1 MTVKLNPRL
10 NRRTLIK
17 SATAGLVMG
26 PFYDLLRPRKAR
38 AATGAKRLFIFHTQP
53 CDTGVWKPTN
63 VTGESAFSLPEM
75 WGPLMPHIG
84 DVVFIDGLSP
94 KRPQDN
100 HFSPHALTGVG
111 REGRPD
117 NGIISLEQF
126 IGDKLEKTVDKRPIK
141 TLLLGTGAASEAVF
155 YRDSKR
161 LTTIA
166 SPMSAFSTV
175 FSGGGGA
182 VMPGGTTPDKLL
194 QQRKSI
200 LDVVKADVG
209 DLNGVLGSA
218 ERPKLEQHLESIRQ
232 FELRLAGTM
241 GGGEA
246 ACTKPA
252 APTNDLSS
260 AAKKTL
266 ADMAHI
272 DLLVNAFA
280 CDITRLGGLQWGNS
294 HTWQFD
300 TPNGLRNEYHM
311 GIIHV
316 GKRAE
321 AVKIETWLAGQF
333 ASVIAKLKATP
344 DPGGAGTLF
353 DNTIVVWTRDFG
365 EANAHG
371 SNDMKFVLAQGK
383 GGYLKTAP
391 TGRYLRAPGS
401 NKRQERVL
409 LNLIEAMGVTDFTG
423 FGDVGADFKAMKTPL
438 EGVRA

>member
-1 MTVKLNPRL
+1 VKLNPSL
-10 NRRTLIK
+10 KRRTLIK
-17 SATAGLVMG
+17 SAGAGLVLG
-26 PFYDLLRPRKAR
+26 PFYNLLNPGKAR
-38 AATGAKRLFIFHTQP
+38 AAAGAKRLFIFHTQP
-53 CDTGVWKPTN
+53 CDTGVWKPTGI
-63 VTGESAFSLPEM
+63 TGESSFTLPEM

-84 DVVFIDGLSP
+84 DVVFVDGMSP

-117 NGIISLEQF
+117 NGIISVEQF

-166 SPMSAFSTV
+166 SPMSAFTTV
-175 FSGGGGA
+175 FSGGAPTTGA
-182 VMPGGTTPDKLL
+182 SPDKLL
-194 QQRKSI
+194 AQRKSV
-200 LDVVKADVG
+200 LDVIRADIG
-209 DLNGVLGSA
+209 ELNGLLGSS
-218 ERPKLEQHLESIRQ
+218 EKPKLEQHLESIRQ
-232 FELRLAGTM
+232 FEVRLAGAA
-241 GGGEA
+241 GGEA

-252 APTNDLSS
+252 APTNDLTS

-333 ASVIAKLKATP
+333 ASVIAKLKAIP
-344 DPGGAGTLF
+344 EADGSGTLF
-353 DNTIVVWTRDFG
+353 DNTLVVWTRDFG

-371 SNDMKFVLAQGK
+371 SNDMKFVFAQGK
-383 GGYLKTAP
+383 GHYLKTAP
-391 TGRYLRAPGS
+391 TGRYLRAPAA
-401 NKRQERVL
+401 NKRMERPL
-409 LNLIEAMGVTDFTG
+409 LNIIEAMGITDFTG
-423 FGDVGADFKAMKTPL
+423 FGDIGADFKPMKTPL
-438 EGVRA
+438 EGIRI

>member
-1 MTVKLNPRL
+1 VKLNRKL
-10 NRRTLIK
+10 NRRTLIRGG
-17 SATAGLVMG
+17 TAGLVLA
-26 PFYDLLRPRKAR
+26 PFYNVLTARPAR
-38 AATGAKRLFIFHTQP
+38 AVAGRCKRLFIFHTQP
-53 CDTGVWKPTN
+53 CDTGVWKPTGIM
-63 VTGESAFSLPEM
+63 GESTFTLPEM
-75 WGPLMPHIG
+75 WGPMMPHIG
-84 DVVFIDGLSP
+84 DTVWVDGMSP

-117 NGIISLEQF
+117 GGIISVEQF
-126 IGDKLEKTVDKRPIK
+126 LGDKLETTPDKRPIK
-141 TLLLGTGAASEAVF
+141 TLLVGTGAASEAVF
-155 YRDSKR
+155 YRKSAR
-161 LTTIA
+161 LQTIA
-166 SPMSAFSTV
+166 SPMSAFTTV
-175 FSGGGGA
+175 FSGGVPTGG
-182 VMPGGTTPDKLL
+182 VDPGKLIA
-194 QQRKSI
+194 QRKSV
-200 LDVVKADVG
+200 LDVIKTDINE
-209 DLNGVLGSA
+209 LNGLLGTS
-218 ERPKLEQHLESIRQ
+218 ERPKLDQHLDSIRQ
-232 FELRLAGTM
+232 FETRLSGPMAG
-241 GGGEA
+241 GAA

-252 APTNDLSS
+252 APTADLTN

-272 DLLVNAFA
+272 DLIINAFA

-300 TPNGLRNEYHM
+300 TPTGLRNEYHM

-344 DPGGAGTLF
+344 EADGSGSLF

-371 SNDMKFVLAQGK
+371 SNDMKMVYAQGK

-391 TGRYLRAPGS
+391 TGRYLRAPAS
-401 NKRQERVL
+401 NKRQERSL

-423 FGDVGADFKAMKTPL
+423 FGDIGADFKPNKTPL
-438 EGVRA
+438 EGLKA